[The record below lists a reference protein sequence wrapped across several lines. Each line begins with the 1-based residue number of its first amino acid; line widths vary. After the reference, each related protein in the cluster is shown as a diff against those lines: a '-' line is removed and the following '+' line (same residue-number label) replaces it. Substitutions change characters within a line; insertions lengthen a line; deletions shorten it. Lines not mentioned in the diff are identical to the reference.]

1 MCKELN
7 RQQLY
12 FFNFTTTVMIQRR
25 QAKILNSVTKA
36 MLKAEHSLQVR
47 LVTQSY
53 TNTDG
58 QVPKSY

>member
-1 MCKELN
+1 MCEELN

-12 FFNFTTTVMIQRR
+12 FFNFTTTVMIQ
-25 QAKILNSVTKA
+25 AKILNSVTKA
-36 MLKAEHSLQVR
+36 VLKAEHSLQVR